1 MSQLINLMESP
12 NFSGNTTEFRAEIA
26 SNLLGKSQPQM
37 IIAQQV
43 NDPDIM
49 GQIAHHWKHFVSTGQ
64 IWALLVGLVIGFAFR
79 GIIGR

>member
-1 MSQLINLMESP
+1 MTQVIPKMELTPVAS
-12 NFSGNTTEFRAEIA
+12 NHTEFRAEMGH
-26 SNLLGKSQPQM
+26 SFLQQSQPQM

-49 GQIAHHWKHFVSTGQ
+49 GQIAIHWKHFVATGQ
-64 IWALLVGLVIGFAFR
+64 IWALLVGLVLGFVFR

>member
-1 MSQLINLMESP
+1 MTKLINLIEFTPVGS
-12 NFSGNTTEFRAEIA
+12 NHTEFRAEMRH
-26 SNLLGKSQPQM
+26 SFLQQSQPQM

-49 GQIAHHWKHFVSTGQ
+49 GQIATHWKHFVATGQ
-64 IWALLVGLVIGFAFR
+64 IWALLVGLVLGFVFR